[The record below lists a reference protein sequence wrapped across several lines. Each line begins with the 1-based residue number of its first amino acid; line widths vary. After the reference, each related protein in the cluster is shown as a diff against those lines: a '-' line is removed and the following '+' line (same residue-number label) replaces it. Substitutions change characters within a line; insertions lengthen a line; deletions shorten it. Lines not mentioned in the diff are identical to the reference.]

1 MEKIIGIILI
11 IGGMISLIYAMIQI
25 YRQWKEK
32 GPSFALK
39 SIIFL
44 AVSILLDTAT
54 TIILCIVTVFIGIC
68 LIIYT

>member
-1 MEKIIGIILI
+1 MKKIIGIILI
-11 IGGMISLIYAMIQI
+11 IGGMIPLIYAMVQI
-25 YRQWKEK
+25 CRKWKEE
-32 GPSFALK
+32 GSSFALK
-39 SIIFL
+39 STVFL

>member
-1 MEKIIGIILI
+1 MGKIIGIILI
-11 IGGMISLIYAMIQI
+11 IGGMIPLIYTMIQI

>member
-11 IGGMISLIYAMIQI
+11 IGGMIPLIYAMIQI

-32 GPSFALK
+32 GSFALK

>member
-11 IGGMISLIYAMIQI
+11 IGGMIPLIYAMIQI
-25 YRQWKEK
+25 YRKEK

>member
-11 IGGMISLIYAMIQI
+11 IGGMIPLIYAMIQI

-32 GPSFALK
+32 YSFALK

>member
-11 IGGMISLIYAMIQI
+11 IGGMIPLIYAMIQI
-25 YRQWKEK
+25 YRQWKENDLL
-32 GPSFALK
+32 ALK